1 MNKTLTIILI
11 ATFGIV
17 MANEEYP
24 ITSQIKKPSTIIGVA
39 NLCKVPVWIQYAGP
53 DSTTIPV
60 LEKIDPLYQLDYP
73 ISNTTDTNSLRFTPK
88 FYCDSQGHNCSMGD
102 QAQKAD
108 VIPNINTLF
117 EATIKP
123 AESSPI
129 TYDISLVD
137 GFTVPA
143 VVKTFQYDNEV
154 NGACTDID
162 DGNLPTPPF
171 MLDPSSPTYTADVNN
186 FNAICRAQSTDPTDG
201 SHNSFYSPFV
211 SNDLESGGA
220 YQMSWFNGTPDNSV
234 FVLSQ
239 FSPVIIN
246 PNAIMSQGGNPQNK
260 AIECASPAG
269 RLTGISPAQTAYLA
283 DGQGVLHGAQYWT
296 NEKKYSYDADILMAT
311 CPFAGVDVE
320 AQLGGG
326 TSDYLSP
333 YDAAQGVSAGNNPFY
348 QLVQLFKN
356 NPSFTALDAKGH
368 TVYNASLLCK
378 YGPAASSYWTE
389 MVHNRT
395 TFTYAYS
402 YDDNAGTRHC
412 NSLNSHVVFVL
423 CGQMQ

>member
-1 MNKTLTIILI
+1 M

-17 MANEEYP
+17 VANEEYP
-24 ITSQIKKPSTIIGVA
+24 ITNQIKKPLTIIGVA
-39 NLCKVPVWIQYAGP
+39 NLCKVPVWIQYTGP
-53 DSTTIPV
+53 DSTIPV
-60 LEKIDPLYQLDYP
+60 LEKVDPLYQFDYP
-73 ISNTTDTNSLRFTPK
+73 VSNTANTDSLRFTPK
-88 FYCDSQGHNCSMGD
+88 FYCDSQGHNCSIGD
-102 QAQKAD
+102 QAQQAN

-143 VVKTFQYDNEV
+143 VVKTFQDDNEV

-171 MLDPSSPTYTADVNN
+171 MLDPSSPNYAADVNN
-186 FNAICRAQSTDPTDG
+186 FNNICRAQSTDPTDG

-211 SNDLESGGA
+211 SNDPESGGA
-220 YQMSWFNGTPDNSV
+220 YKMSWFNGAPDNSV
-234 FVLSQ
+234 SVLSK

-246 PNAIMSQGGNPQNK
+246 PNAVMSQGGNPQNK
-260 AIECASPAG
+260 SIECASPSG

-283 DGQGVLHGAQYWT
+283 DGQGVLHGAYWT

-311 CPFAGVDVE
+311 CPFAGVDAANE
-320 AQLGGG
+320 LSIG
-326 TSDYLSP
+326 TSAYLSP
-333 YDAAQGVSAGNNPFY
+333 YDESQGVSATNNPFY

-356 NPSFTALDAKGH
+356 NPNFSQLDAHGNI
-368 TVYNASLLCK
+368 VYNASLLCK
-378 YGPAASSYWTE
+378 YGPAGSSYWTK
-389 MVHNRT
+389 MIHKTT